1 MSDFEAANEDHLDLL
16 LGFDDH
22 AFENLPYAAVQERFL
37 VLTKVGQEFDHVL
50 QVAFGLDGV
59 VDVVAAALEL
69 VSAGGVLDNL
79 SLLHAFH
86 EAVIDAERYAAAVSK
101 LGQDG
106 LFLSGGG
113 IFSDNPYRSVT
124 VANNIVV
131 GQEFHGAGQYH
142 IEEVLRPNFL
152 HLCRRQHFRFSK
164 HLRFPPLQ

>member
-1 MSDFEAANEDHLDLL
+1 M
-16 LGFDDH
+16 
-22 AFENLPYAAVQERFL
+22 QKRFL
-37 VLTKVGQEFDHVL
+37 VFTKVGQELDYVL
-50 QVAFGLDGV
+50 QIAFGFDGV

-69 VSAGGVLDNL
+69 VSAGGVLNDL
-79 SLLHAFH
+79 SLFHAFH
-86 EAVIDAERYAAAVSK
+86 QAVIDAKRHAAAVSE

-113 IFSDNPYRSVT
+113 IFSDNPHRSVT

-131 GQEFHGAGQYH
+131 GQEFRGTGQNH

-164 HLRFPPLQ
+164 HLHFPPLQ